1 MKDQLVP
8 YMCASTEHCRADAV
22 SQRRGNDDTFDI
34 TSVLEKTLLG
44 LKARPE
50 FQQELRVSHEPVG
63 KLIRP
68 LRPEEVAERNGE
80 RGRPFWIA
88 LGQDVFDITGA
99 SSLNTCVHPPYCLD
113 Y

>member
-1 MKDQLVP
+1 MSEKS
-8 YMCASTEHCRADAV
+8 A
-22 SQRRGNDDTFDI
+22 NDNKFDI

-50 FQQELRVSHEPVG
+50 FQQELKESHDPVG

-68 LRPEEVAERNGE
+68 LRSEDVAERDGE
-80 RGRPFWIA
+80 YGRPFWII

-99 SSLNTCVHPPYCLD
+99 STLNKCVHTFRCPHY
-113 Y
+113 